1 MDSTGR
7 NSVSGFL
14 ACLKLAE
21 ADTCMDLLK
30 SLAFIVA
37 SVAFSGVAGAASVSC
52 PGTATTND
60 REFVM
65 TTTGTAT
72 CISVANGNALNGTTD
87 PANALGYVTLD
98 SATATGGP
106 YDGLLTIGP
115 TPLGTSGTFTV
126 NNLLFPSGY
135 TSFVLGFSAT
145 VAQVNPDSYLFS
157 LPAGV
162 FGGTWSITTGDP
174 SRLGAL
180 TRAYIYG
187 MPAPV
192 PLPAAAWLL
201 LSGLVG
207 FAAVARRRKSA

>member
-1 MDSTGR
+1 M
-7 NSVSGFL
+7 N
-14 ACLKLAE
+14 
-21 ADTCMDLLK
+21 LLK
-30 SLAFIVA
+30 SLPFIFA
-37 SVAFSGVAGAASVSC
+37 SIAFSGAASAADVSVSC
-52 PGTATTND
+52 PDTVVTSD

-72 CISVANGNALNGTTD
+72 CISWANGNALDGSND
-87 PANALGYVTLD
+87 PANLLGYVTLD
-98 SATATGGP
+98 SATESGP
-106 YDGLLTIGP
+106 NDGLLTVVGINGS
-115 TPLGTSGTFTV
+115 SGTFTV
-126 NNLLFPSGY
+126 NNALFPSGY

-162 FGGTWSITTGDP
+162 FSGTWEITTGDA
-174 SRLGAL
+174 SKLGSL

-207 FAAVARRRKSA
+207 FGAIARRKRVATA